1 MYSDIQVEDKKHE
14 NKAQKGKETWH
25 SCGNNEKD
33 VENIDKKGKSNALKA
48 FAESHFGES
57 KIKKTRSGPWM
68 LPNVNTETPNI
79 ANAIESETRKENVNY
94 ADTLE
99 NEQTIA
105 IETPQ
110 AQIPTNEENKRKES
124 VFKVQLKKV
133 EIIKRPI
140 TKPKLETIK
149 LKHHNFEIQPQQPAN
164 EQCARIK
171 LTEPINQRLQGD
183 NQKVH
188 KDKKKIRKG
197 QRKTN
202 RIKQSSEPVTDI
214 KDISFPDSKLITE
227 SEYSSN
233 ESEVNG
239 NKDISNGN
247 EIGENYVDEPPDFI
261 ENHTYLPVD
270 TNSKQSILPAFPR
283 IASKQRKRTPMV
295 MPTPKTK
302 PIAQN
307 NKIEV
312 ILESDQS
319 SSESDTTKPFQK
331 LKYLEEDCS
340 SSKVENVALEEER
353 EKKVEDEREETPI
366 FSRKRLKKVEVNKS
380 EIEKTK
386 IEQVELYHH
395 EFESVPQEVPM
406 EMGGIIAL
414 SFPLFIYEEEEIH
427 DTTESELEDIEHAMI
442 PKNEMEQTKKN
453 LGLSDSKIDKS
464 RKSSSQ
470 NVTEGKDTA
479 FKTGKASKSQTK
491 VFQKVEEHQPS
502 LLKLKLKKSETQKLK
517 LEKTQLQSVPLKHH
531 EFERSP
537 QLDEKEEV
545 SNIKLGKP
553 LHIDYEEKSKKAPK
567 NRNTEEMSN
576 DKNRKAQEKTFPP
589 NCANDSLTQP
599 LPKMKVDPRCVCS
612 FCFFNCNFYHYLK
625 MVNVRC
631 VYHL

>member
-1 MYSDIQVEDKKHE
+1 MGTSSSDNAQGEMYSYIQVEDKKHE
-14 NKAQKGKETWH
+14 NKAQKGKETWQIY
-25 SCGNNEKD
+25 GNNEKD
-33 VENIDKKGKSNALKA
+33 VEKIDKKGKSHALKA

-68 LPNVNTETPNI
+68 LPNTETPNM

-99 NEQTIA
+99 NEQTIS

-239 NKDISNGN
+239 NKDISNRNG
-247 EIGENYVDEPPDFI
+247 IGENYVDETPEFI
-261 ENHTYLPVD
+261 ENHTDFPVD
-270 TNSKQSILPAFPR
+270 TNSKLPAFPR

-302 PIAQN
+302 PTQQN

-319 SSESDTTKPFQK
+319 SSESDTIKPFQK
-331 LKYLEEDCS
+331 LKYLEEDCL
-340 SSKVENVALEEER
+340 SSKVENVAFEEER
-353 EKKVEDEREETPI
+353 ENKVEDEREKTPI

-414 SFPLFIYEEEEIH
+414 SFPLFIYEEEEVH
-427 DTTESELEDIEHAMI
+427 ETTKSESGDIEHAMI
-442 PKNEMEQTKKN
+442 TKNEMEQIKKN
-453 LGLSDSKIDKS
+453 LCLSDSKIDKS
-464 RKSSSQ
+464 RKSSPQ
-470 NVTEGKDTA
+470 NVTEGKETA
-479 FKTGKASKSQTK
+479 FKTGKASKSQAK
-491 VFQKVEEHQPS
+491 LLQKVEEHQPS
-502 LLKLKLKKSETQKLK
+502 LLKLKLKKSETQ
-517 LEKTQLQSVPLKHH
+517 
-531 EFERSP
+531 
-537 QLDEKEEV
+537 
-545 SNIKLGKP
+545 
-553 LHIDYEEKSKKAPK
+553 
-567 NRNTEEMSN
+567 
-576 DKNRKAQEKTFPP
+576 
-589 NCANDSLTQP
+589 
-599 LPKMKVDPRCVCS
+599 
-612 FCFFNCNFYHYLK
+612 
-625 MVNVRC
+625 
-631 VYHL
+631 